1 MLYKCILNL
10 HQVFQLE
17 NAQEKCEKVVK
28 VSISQLGPAYLSTSC
43 IGSQFDPPF
52 KAYHSIFQ
60 RSIILNEFHSV
71 IGPNY
76 YLCKKASTP
85 NLYQTQMDEAIE
97 IALLLY

>member
-1 MLYKCILNL
+1 MNIPCKCCIHILNS

-28 VSISQLGPAYLSTSC
+28 VSISQLGPAYFSTSC

-60 RSIILNEFHSV
+60 KSVILNKDIGQIICAKQSV
-71 IGPNY
+71 N
-76 YLCKKASTP
+76 S
-85 NLYQTQMDEAIE
+85 
-97 IALLLY
+97 